1 MEFIEHKGAFTCA
14 RHSKI
19 KASKKAAKAVC
30 ESRLMFAV
38 SHLIQIAAR
47 FHWFWHLRAIA
58 YAAKRLH
65 IWEPFREPTVEFT
78 RSDGIQ
84 DPPSHADYVRRLQ
97 RGETEAFEML
107 VPPSRKNDLQFGLSH
122 AWRLRRS
129 RRSFPG
135 SISYRPTEPSVNFAA
150 MLIFRPGSIALPST
164 IRALGARAVIRRQ
177 QRNVAIEDTEP
188 VRDLQ
193 PGPAETMEKKE
204 IRERVQ
210 RALNSLEPD
219 DATVILLRDLQD
231 IPYEEVARLLEI
243 PVGTVK
249 SRLHRARQA
258 LKSQLASYFYAGRKA
273 V

>member
-1 MEFIEHKGAFTCA
+1 M
-14 RHSKI
+14 
-19 KASKKAAKAVC
+19 ASD
-30 ESRLMFAV
+30 S
-38 SHLIQIAAR
+38 
-47 FHWFWHLRAIA
+47 
-58 YAAKRLH
+58 
-65 IWEPFREPTVEFT
+65 T
-78 RSDGIQ
+78 SD
-84 DPPSHADYVRRLQ
+84 ADYVRRLQ

-107 VPPSRKNDLQFGLSH
+107 VRRHEKTIFNLVYRMLGDYDEAAEVSQEVFLSAYRAIGQFRGDANFSTWL
-122 AWRLRRS
+122 
-129 RRSFPG
+129 
-135 SISYRPTEPSVNFAA
+135 YR
-150 MLIFRPGSIALPST
+150 IALNHTST
-164 IRALGARAVIRRQ
+164 RRKTLIRRQ